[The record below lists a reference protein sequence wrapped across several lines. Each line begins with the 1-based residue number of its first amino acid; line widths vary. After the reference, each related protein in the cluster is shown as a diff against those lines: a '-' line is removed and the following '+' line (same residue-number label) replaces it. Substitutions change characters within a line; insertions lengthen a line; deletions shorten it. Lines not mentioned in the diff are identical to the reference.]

1 MKTCADSNQSV
12 ISLCRRIAFA
22 GRWQRKLKTC
32 ESMAS
37 HLLTHTLSSSGR
49 SGSIV
54 LKKSATVCA
63 ADKYALEIEILTSG
77 KGCWVQISHDSV
89 LKRRFH
95 RSVFCPFQKSDFFNR
110 IDLKAPVMK
119 GRNRSG
125 CIKKLH
131 GITLHHE

>member
-1 MKTCADSNQSV
+1 
-12 ISLCRRIAFA
+12 
-22 GRWQRKLKTC
+22 
-32 ESMAS
+32 
-37 HLLTHTLSSSGR
+37 
-49 SGSIV
+49 V
-54 LKKSATVCA
+54 LKKSATLSA
-63 ADKYALEIEILTSG
+63 ADKYALEIEFLTSG